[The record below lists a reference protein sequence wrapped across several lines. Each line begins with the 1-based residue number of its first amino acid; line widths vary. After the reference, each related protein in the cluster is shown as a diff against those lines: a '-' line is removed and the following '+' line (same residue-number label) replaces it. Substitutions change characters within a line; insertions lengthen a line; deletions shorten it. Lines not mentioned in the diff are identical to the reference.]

1 MISLP
6 RASAIGRWMIVCLLA
21 GFAGSCQYLGIL
33 AYTAPDPT
41 VDAKYKGLVD
51 QKVAVMVWADRATE
65 IDWPHLQLDVAR
77 GIQSRLQDAAAK
89 KENEKEL
96 KSTHF
101 VAPESVVRFQ
111 HDHPEAEA
119 QSVTDIAPRLDITR
133 LIYVEIQQFS
143 TRPEESTELYRG
155 SLVGNL
161 KVVEVINGRAKV
173 VYPEDGIKVFYPEKS
188 PEEGVPAGSDIEM
201 YEKTLESFSTQ
212 IANRFMK
219 HIEPRFKD

>member
-1 MISLP
+1 MISAP
-6 RASAIGRWMIVCLLA
+6 RASLIARWLTVCSLA
-21 GFAGSCQYLGIL
+21 AMAGSCQYLGIL

-41 VDAKYKGLVD
+41 VDPKYKGLAD
-51 QKVAVMVWADRATE
+51 QKIAVMVWADRATE

-77 GIQSRLQDAAAK
+77 GIQTRLQDAAPK

-96 KSTHF
+96 KGAHF
-101 VAPESVVRFQ
+101 AAPESVVRFQ
-111 HDHPEAEA
+111 HDHPESES

-143 TRPEESTELYRG
+143 TRPEESMELYRG
-155 SLVGNL
+155 SLAGNL

-173 VYPEDGIKVFYPEKS
+173 VYSEDSIKVIYPEKS
-188 PEEGVPAGSDIEM
+188 PDEGVPAGSDMQM
-201 YEKTLESFSTQ
+201 YEKTLEAFSTQ

-219 HIEPRFKD
+219 HIEPRFQ